1 MIIVRGQKLEKSG
14 MMTIV
19 QVHHQQATRVCL
31 SGIPRNINVVSS
43 VSAPTSKISNRN
55 FNFKGTVPQY
65 QRLYRADSQVWLLK
79 LFTQIFSTAGALVVV
94 TV

>member
-1 MIIVRGQKLEKSG
+1 MIVVRGEKLETSG

-43 VSAPTSKISNRN
+43 VSAPTLKISNRKLQLQGHSATVSKTLQGRFSGVNAGIVSTNLVSQDWN
-55 FNFKGTVPQY
+55 FLN
-65 QRLYRADSQVWLLK
+65 
-79 LFTQIFSTAGALVVV
+79 
-94 TV
+94 